1 VARRADVL
9 KFTAGAS
16 CGSGFAI
23 AANRALTSLRAV
35 GTVVDGALALHQ
47 NSIDVSVEL
56 TDSDGENDVV
66 NYPVYTCTVDDVL
79 DFDRELDWIVFDV
92 DSSVFAGMAQPV
104 LGAMLAS
111 DAEGSWTSYGFPD
124 AGADTGAVAD
134 GVVTSLAADVRI
146 ADTTV
151 TAIQLRSHA
160 AAAAEGGPAS
170 GFLGAPVMV
179 GRHVIG
185 VVCAATATAGGEP
198 TEGAVFAIPLTA
210 LAQRLKLTL
219 DPRGQV
225 SEAPSEA
232 PTPAVAPRMI
242 RKSRPPKVAGPLAR
256 LRTRFRDAQPQIAL
270 FAQYAVL
277 HHVLQQL
284 ELPFHA
290 VVRERGRLAASRGA
304 WSELR
309 DPLDA
314 LHRVLIQAIGLL
326 GDRKLSEEFAD
337 ARQRLSSAAEA
348 LQIAIAGD
356 AAALDGALLLV
367 RRVLARDLSSA
378 NNRMRGALRELGLG
392 DVVAPLRTALDNLP
406 RDDTSD
412 PRLDELP
419 PLVTNLEALHAR
431 LDALVRD
438 HDAWHGI
445 DSELGFFADAGRQ
458 ALDDAQHAWPVL
470 RASLDAAMLR
480 VDGARWAE
488 AIAGARAQLH
498 GDLSRR
504 TRASARLA
512 SLRALWRA
520 CHLHFV
526 EIHREVVRTCEEL
539 ARVSTTLAG
548 VLDGMKQIDG

>member
-9 KFTAGAS
+9 KFTAGTS

-23 AANRALTSLRAV
+23 AANRALTSLRTV
-35 GTVVDGALALHQ
+35 GAVVDGALALHA
-47 NSIDVSVEL
+47 NAIDVAAEL

-66 NYPVYTCTVDDVL
+66 AYPVCTCTVDDVL

-92 DSSVFAGMAQPV
+92 DSSVFAGMAQPA
-104 LGAMLAS
+104 LGAVLAS
-111 DAEGSWTSYGFPD
+111 DAEGSCTSYGFPD
-124 AGADTGAVAD
+124 AGADTGAAAD
-134 GVVTSLAADVRI
+134 GVVISLAAEVRI
-146 ADTTV
+146 ADSTV
-151 TAIQLRSHA
+151 TAMQLRSHVA
-160 AAAAEGGPAS
+160 AAADGGPAS

-185 VVCAATATAGGEP
+185 LVCAATATAGGAP
-198 TEGAVFAIPLTA
+198 TEGALFAIPLTA

-219 DPRGQV
+219 DPRAAV
-225 SEAPSEA
+225 SEP
-232 PTPAVAPRMI
+232 PPAVEPRMN

-256 LRTRFRDAQPQIAL
+256 LRARFRSAQPQIAL
-270 FAQYAVL
+270 FGQYTVL

-314 LHRVLIQAIGLL
+314 LHRVLVQALGLL
-326 GDRKLSEEFAD
+326 GGKLGDEFAD
-337 ARQRLSSAAEA
+337 ARRRLSSAAEA

-356 AAALDGALLLV
+356 AAALDGALLLI

-392 DVVAPLRTALDNLP
+392 DVVVPLRTALDNLP

-419 PLVTNLEALHAR
+419 PMVTNLEALHAR
-431 LDALVRD
+431 LEALVRD

-458 ALDDAQHAWPVL
+458 AIDDAQLAWPAL
-470 RASLDAAMLR
+470 RANLDAAMLG

-498 GDLSRR
+498 GELSRR

>member
-23 AANRALTSLRAV
+23 AANRALTSLHAV
-35 GTVVDGALALHQ
+35 GAVVDGALALYQ
-47 NSIDVSVEL
+47 NSIDIAAEL

-66 NYPVYTCTVDDVL
+66 NYPLCTCTVDDVL

-92 DSSVFAGMAQPV
+92 DSSVFAGMALPA
-104 LGAMLAS
+104 LGAVVAS
-111 DAEGSWTSYGFPD
+111 DAEGSCTSYGFPD
-124 AGADTGAVAD
+124 AGADTGAAAD
-134 GVVTSLAADVRI
+134 GVVISLAAEVRI
-146 ADTTV
+146 ADTAV
-151 TAIQLRSHA
+151 PAIEVRSQA
-160 AAAAEGGPAS
+160 AAAPSGGPAS
-170 GFLGAPVMV
+170 GYLGAPVMV

-185 VVCAATATAGGEP
+185 VLCAATAAAGGEP
-198 TEGAVFAIPLTA
+198 TAGAVFAVPLTA
-210 LAQRLKLTL
+210 IAPRLKLTL
-219 DPRGQV
+219 DPRGEV
-225 SEAPSEA
+225 SEAPA
-232 PTPAVAPRMI
+232 PAPEPRMA

-256 LRTRFRDAQPQIAL
+256 LRTRFRGAQPQIAL
-270 FAQYAVL
+270 FGQYTVL
-277 HHVLQQL
+277 HHVLQHL

-304 WSELR
+304 WGELR

-314 LHRVLIQAIGLL
+314 LHRVLVQAIGLL
-326 GDRKLSEEFAD
+326 GGKLGDEFAD
-337 ARQRLSSAAEA
+337 ARLRLSSAAEA

-356 AAALDGALLLV
+356 AAALDGALLQI
-367 RRVLARDLSSA
+367 RRVLSRDLSSA

-392 DVVAPLRTALDNLP
+392 DVVEPLRTALDNLP

-419 PLVTNLEALHAR
+419 PLVTSLEVLHAR
-431 LDALVRD
+431 LESLVRD

-445 DSELGFFADAGRQ
+445 DSELGFFADSGRQ
-458 ALDDAQHAWPVL
+458 ALDDAQHAWPML
-470 RASLDAAMLR
+470 RASLDAAMLGTR
-480 VDGARWAE
+480 GARWAE

-498 GDLSRR
+498 GDLARR
-504 TRASARLA
+504 TRASTRLA

-526 EIHREVVRTCEEL
+526 EIHRQVVQTCEEL
-539 ARVSTTLAG
+539 ARVSTTLAA
-548 VLDGMKQIDG
+548 VLEGMKQIDG